1 MPVVIKMMRHD
12 MALYPDFLDS
22 FRNEAK
28 TIAGLTH
35 DHIVRVY
42 DFEERYRTLFIIMEY
57 LRGDSLKNMICHL
70 RAIPPKL
77 TADFLIQICSALA
90 YAHKRGII
98 HRDINPSNIMVQ
110 PDDQIKILDFGL
122 ACSIGTE
129 DFSNTGTPYYMA
141 PEQIDA
147 GPVDPRTDIYAL
159 GITAYEMITGRRPFP
174 EDNANALLDMHLT
187 QDVMDPGHLVPD
199 IPDELRTFILKSAR
213 CDPDR
218 RYQDAGQAMAALQPL
233 AQVNRQPGNGLT
245 SKKKKNSSL
254 FLTYTDENQQA
265 LDRLVDEFK
274 ENARELGVDVN
285 MPDSRYYSGFGN
297 K

>member
-1 MPVVIKMMRHD
+1 
-12 MALYPDFLDS
+12 
-22 FRNEAK
+22 
-28 TIAGLTH
+28 
-35 DHIVRVY
+35 
-42 DFEERYRTLFIIMEY
+42 MEY

-110 PDDQIKILDFGL
+110 PDDQLKILDFGL
-122 ACSIGTE
+122 ACSTGME

-141 PEQIDA
+141 PEQIDG

-159 GITAYEMITGRRPFP
+159 GITAYEMLTGRRPFP
-174 EDNANALLDMHLT
+174 EDNAIALLDMHLT
-187 QDVMDPGHLVPD
+187 QDIMDPGQLVPD
-199 IPDELRTFILKSAR
+199 IPDELRKFILTAAR

-218 RYQDAGQAMAALQPL
+218 RYQDVGQAMAALRPL
-233 AQVNRQPGNGLT
+233 ARDNRQPGSGPAI
-245 SKKKKNSSL
+245 KKKKNSSL
-254 FLTYTDENQQA
+254 FLSYTDKNQQA
-265 LDRLVDEFK
+265 LERLVDEFK
-274 ENARELGVDVN
+274 TNARELGVDVS
-285 MPDSRYYSGFGN
+285 MADGLDYSGLGH